1 MNAGLFRGDS
11 NIVAVL
17 AVRQSD
23 GANARKDSP
32 KRDLLGAHGVN
43 GIGAAWPIYVFDQLW
58 QRDLMRNVAERSPV
72 EPIAGG
78 IKSETIGRP
87 GGALACS

>member
-1 MNAGLFRGDS
+1 M
-11 NIVAVL
+11 VT
-17 AVRQSD
+17 
-23 GANARKDSP
+23 
-32 KRDLLGAHGVN
+32 VN

-78 IKSETIGRP
+78 IKSETMGRP